1 MNTTTTHIEELD
13 LALADMDLPETEKRA
28 QAALKSLS
36 GILKVRIIER
46 GCWVEYDSHL
56 THPETICKALEKA
69 GLKAAIFQDSG
80 SGEEGSVN
88 F

>member
-1 MNTTTTHIEELD
+1 MKTSTPIEELD
-13 LALADMDLPETEKRA
+13 LAIADMDLPETEKRA

-46 GCWVEYDSHL
+46 GCWVEYDSQL
-56 THPETICKALEKA
+56 ATPEKICAALASA
-69 GLKAAIFQDSG
+69 GLTATVFQDSK
-80 SGEEGSVN
+80 SGKEGQVN